1 MYCCSYLII
10 SIDNAIMHLTTSN
23 TFECKLSPL
32 LVNFPTQP
40 RSKCSGKKNN
50 THWHQ
55 HDDASTSNHL
65 SRVCFS
71 DKCDVAIYHTEE
83 VHASKTWYT
92 SSDISPMNQEFINS
106 VLCTRKMINAV
117 RVDDNRSVT
126 DDELIGCIG
135 IEHLLSSE
143 RARRRHN
150 HRREHAQNV
159 LAKQDSCTVEE
170 LCQVSMHSSKSSRNK
185 AYCLA
190 VSNHKIGR

>member
-1 MYCCSYLII
+1 MVYAKKHLQSLLHLQSLSKLITDHCVDI
-10 SIDNAIMHLTTSN
+10 QQMI
-23 TFECKLSPL
+23 
-32 LVNFPTQP
+32 
-40 RSKCSGKKNN
+40 
-50 THWHQ
+50 
-55 HDDASTSNHL
+55 
-65 SRVCFS
+65 
-71 DKCDVAIYHTEE
+71 EE
-83 VHASKTWYT
+83 RE
-92 SSDISPMNQEFINS
+92 Q
-106 VLCTRKMINAV
+106 
-117 RVDDNRSVT
+117 VT

-170 LCQVSMHSSKSSRNK
+170 LCQISKHSSKQSRYK

>member
-1 MYCCSYLII
+1 
-10 SIDNAIMHLTTSN
+10 MHLTTSN

-40 RSKCSGKKNN
+40 RSKCSGGKTN
-50 THWHQ
+50 THRHQ
-55 HDDASTSNHL
+55 HDDASSPSTHL

-71 DKCDVAIYHTEE
+71 DKCGDVAIYHTEE
-83 VHASKTWYT
+83 VHASKKWYT

-117 RVDDNRSVT
+117 RLDDNRSVT

-150 HRREHAQNV
+150 HRREHAAAV
-159 LAKQDSCTVEE
+159 VSRQDSSTADE
-170 LCQVSMHSSKSSRNK
+170 LCQVSKHE
-185 AYCLA
+185 A
-190 VSNHKIGR
+190 

>member
-1 MYCCSYLII
+1 
-10 SIDNAIMHLTTSN
+10 MHLTASN

-40 RSKCSGKKNN
+40 RSKCSKKNN
-50 THWHQ
+50 THRHQ
-55 HDDASTSNHL
+55 HDDAPSTSKSNHL
-65 SRVCFS
+65 PRVCFS
-71 DKCDVAIYHTEE
+71 DKCDVAIYHQEE
-83 VHASKTWYT
+83 VHASKKWYT

-117 RVDDNRSVT
+117 RLDDNRSVT

-150 HRREHAQNV
+150 HRREHAQSV
-159 LAKQDSCTVEE
+159 LAKQDTCTVEE
-170 LCQVSMHSSKSSRNK
+170 LCHVSKHSSKQSRYN

>member
-1 MYCCSYLII
+1 
-10 SIDNAIMHLTTSN
+10 MHLNTTSN

-50 THWHQ
+50 RHQ
-55 HDDASTSNHL
+55 HDDASSPSNHL

-83 VHASKTWYT
+83 VHASKKWYT
-92 SSDISPMNQEFINS
+92 TSDISPMNQEFINS

-117 RVDDNRSVT
+117 RVDNNRSVT